1 MAGVKFWY
9 RGGKVDPTDD
19 IDLALENARRIE
31 REILLK
37 LGRIEDALNHVEADL
52 PEEDPE

>member
-19 IDLALENARRIE
+19 IDPVLENARRVE
-31 REILLK
+31 RELLLK
-37 LGRIEDALNHVEADL
+37 LRRIEDALNHVEADL

>member
-19 IDLALENARRIE
+19 IDSVLENARRIE